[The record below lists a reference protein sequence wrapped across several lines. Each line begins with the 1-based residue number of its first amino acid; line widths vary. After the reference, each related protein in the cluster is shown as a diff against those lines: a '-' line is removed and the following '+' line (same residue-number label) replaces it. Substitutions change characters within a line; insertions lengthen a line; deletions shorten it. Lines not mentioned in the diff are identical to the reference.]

1 MPTIVPTPRRGT
13 AGRGGRP
20 TSEPNASAALA
31 FDGVG
36 GAALPLEQDASSP
49 RRRERPGLTDTPDVL
64 AFNKAYP
71 IEFAV
76 ALAASHNAAELL
88 AAMKQNS
95 PQASLDQILNFTA
108 ARFCSEPG
116 LDP

>member
-1 MPTIVPTPRRGT
+1 M
-13 AGRGGRP
+13 
-20 TSEPNASAALA
+20 
-31 FDGVG
+31 
-36 GAALPLEQDASSP
+36 
-49 RRRERPGLTDTPDVL
+49 L